1 MDDQSSIRSEDVI
14 KTIAYFDVFRYP
26 LTGEQIYRFLPR
38 NGIGKEQLADIVR
51 RLVAA
56 GVLNEF
62 NGYYFLPTEA
72 RDIVVQRKEDEKR
85 AEHMMRYARR
95 VSWVL
100 KQFPFTRAVFITGS
114 LSKDIAAADSDI
126 DFMIVTSAG
135 RLWICKILLT
145 LFRKI
150 FLLGSNKYFCTNFY
164 VAEHDYTLSERNMYA
179 AIELL
184 TAKVM
189 WNIPAFI
196 EFQQAN
202 SWANFFLPN
211 CSPSVDPTVVLPQS
225 RSWLQRFMESVLD
238 LFPLSSINLSLM
250 NRFKRH
256 WEKIYSDL
264 SDEQRAASFHTSPNA
279 ATVWKTD
286 YSRIVL
292 DRYRNKLAELGVEE
306 LYD

>member
-1 MDDQSSIRSEDVI
+1 MDDPYSIQSEDVI

-26 LTGEQIYRFLPR
+26 LTREQIYRFLPR
-38 NGIGKEQLADIVR
+38 NAIDKGRLAESVQ
-51 RLVAA
+51 RLVEA
-56 GVLNEF
+56 GDLDEF
-62 NGYYFLPTEA
+62 NGYYFLPSEA
-72 RDIVVQRKEDEKR
+72 RDIVAQRIEDEKR
-85 AEHMMRYARR
+85 AGHLMRYARR
-95 VSWVL
+95 VSWLL

-114 LSKDIAAADSDI
+114 LSKDIAAANSDI

-150 FLLGSNKYFCTNFY
+150 FLLGSTKYFCTNFY
-164 VAEHDYTLSERNMYA
+164 VAEHDYALSERNMYA

-189 WNIPAFI
+189 WNIPAFT

-211 CSPSVDPTVVLPQS
+211 CSPSIDPSVVLPQP
-225 RSWLQRFMESVLD
+225 RSWLQRLMENVLD
-238 LFPLSSINLSLM
+238 LFPLASIDLSLM

-256 WEKIYSDL
+256 WEKQYRNL
-264 SDEQRAASFHTSPNA
+264 SDEQRTASFRTSPNA

-292 DRYRNKLAELGVEE
+292 DRYKNKLAELGVEE